1 MLRGTRAS
9 ARPGRTSPSRAPRR
23 APTPRRASFRT
34 SPRVR
39 VFAPLPRSRVLVLL
53 IRSTPPRAHGTSHLR
68 PRVPAA
74 PVAHVRPA
82 SRNRSPLIAFAPAPL
97 SLSPT
102 PLYCAVLWNMRNVY
116 GVDHLRKWLIA
127 ALSEQPLP
135 QLGEGEAA
143 FKTRALHL
151 LLTCVARSPR
161 PAPRTPVRRF
171 ARHAPAH
178 AALVSLALS
187 LSLSLS
193 LSLPALVVS
202 FAPPH
207 PPPPPPMQPAGWTTS
222 GDTRCFSATSQRSA
236 GRRPMSMSSE
246 GINAN
251 EPVNAGCRRVR
262 AQLQLLTYDIART

>member
-187 LSLSLS
+187 LSLSLPS
-193 LSLPALVVS
+193 RS
-202 FAPPH
+202 
-207 PPPPPPMQPAGWTTS
+207 
-222 GDTRCFSATSQRSA
+222 RCLICAASSSSSSSHAT
-236 GRRPMSMSSE
+236 
-246 GINAN
+246 
-251 EPVNAGCRRVR
+251 RRVDNKR
-262 AQLQLLTYDIART
+262 RYKMLLGDISKICRKKANVDELGGY